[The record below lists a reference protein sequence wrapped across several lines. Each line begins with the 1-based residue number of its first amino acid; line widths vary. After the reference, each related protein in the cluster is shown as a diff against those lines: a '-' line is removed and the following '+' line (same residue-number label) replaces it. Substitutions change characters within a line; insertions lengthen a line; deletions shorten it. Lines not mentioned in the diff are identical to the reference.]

1 MARDA
6 ITVVGAGGFGL
17 ACAFAL
23 ARRGAAVRVVERR
36 HPGAGS
42 SGGHVGA
49 LAPHV
54 PEQWNDKKQFQL
66 DSLLM
71 AEAFWADVARR
82 GGEDPGYARLGRVQP
97 LSDEAAIARARERAD
112 GAAALWRGQADWRV
126 VRGGDLPGLR
136 LASPTDHYV
145 LDTLTARISP
155 RAAGRALVA
164 ALSALGVDLT
174 IDPDHPEA
182 PQPGMGATL
191 WATGAPG
198 LAALSRQVGRSVGM
212 GIKGQSALLRHDA
225 RTAPQV
231 FADGLHIVPHADGT
245 VAIGSTT
252 ERDFTDLETDDQL
265 TTLIAQARAICP
277 ELARAPVIDRWA
289 GARPRAKSRAP
300 MLGGWPGAPG
310 HFIANGGFKIGF
322 GMAPKVA
329 EVMADLMLEGRDAI
343 PAGFRVAASLG

>member
-1 MARDA
+1 MARDR

-23 ARRGAAVRVVERR
+23 ARRGAAVRVVERA

-71 AEAFWADVARR
+71 AGAFWADVARI
-82 GGEDPGYARLGRVQP
+82 GGADPGYARLGRVQP
-97 LSDEAAIARARERAD
+97 LADQPAIDRAQERTA
-112 GAAALWRGQADWRV
+112 GAADLWQGQAEWRV
-126 VRGGDLPGLR
+126 IRGCDLTGLR
-136 LASPTDHYV
+136 IASPSDHYV
-145 LDTLTARISP
+145 FDTLTARVSP

-164 ALSALGVDLT
+164 ALAALGVEVV
-174 IDPDHPEA
+174 IEPDHPEV
-182 PQPGMGATL
+182 PQPGMGTTL
-191 WATGAPG
+191 WATGAAG
-198 LAALSRQVGRSVGM
+198 LAALSRQVGHSVGT
-212 GIKGQSALLRHDA
+212 GIKGQSALLAHDA
-225 RTAPQV
+225 RQSPQV

-252 ERDFTDLETDDQL
+252 ERDFNDLQPDGQL
-265 TTLIAQARAICP
+265 EALIAQARITCP
-277 ELARAPVIDRWA
+277 ELAQAAVIDRWA

-300 MLGGWPGAPG
+300 MLGEWPAAPG

-329 EVMADLMLEGRDAI
+329 EVMADLLLEGRDAI
-343 PAGFRVAASLG
+343 PDGFRVDANL